1 MLSRN
6 LIQYRKQAY
15 TKKGLFVY
23 LGTAALKKG
32 YGMCFDLDHL
42 TTEIGET
49 ALDPYGARGLKVVEK
64 PSQSN
69 NLAFAGVL
77 TQDYPARANNIMQLV
92 ELYLPGGC
100 AMVAG
105 IIPMTL
111 NATRLSCIVPSAL
124 QATALTIANAGLW
137 GRAALPGRGTAISL
151 QTRTDGTLTPWA
163 AYYAGEAA
171 YATATG
177 TITCTG
183 AFTNALAGDRIIVLS
198 GGVANA
204 ALAGTYYI
212 KTRTDANNA
221 IVSLTPGGAAFL
233 TLAANAAKLAICV
246 IPAAAPLSLVYLC
259 DGEESGL
266 QEFDV
271 PVSSAVTCPMVG
283 GTTNLLGNVTLAV
296 AHTPPIVD
304 GLFPGMLK
312 LVRLGGA
319 LTTGFYIITPASLGI
334 APDGT
339 IAVTV
344 TLAATLGMALLRW
357 TGQRWDII
365 SVDVAATST

>member
-1 MLSRN
+1 MVMRN
-6 LIQYRKQAY
+6 IVQYRKQAY

-32 YGMCFDLDHL
+32 YGMCFDLDYL
-42 TTEIGET
+42 TTTVGEL
-49 ALDPYGARGLKVVEK
+49 AADAFGARGLKVVEV
-64 PSQSN
+64 PSASN
-69 NLAFAGVL
+69 NMAFAGVL
-77 TQDYPARANNIMQLV
+77 TQDYPARASGLQLV

-100 AMVAG
+100 AMAAG
-105 IIPMTL
+105 IIPTTI
-111 NATRLSCIVPSAL
+111 NSTRLTCIVPSAL
-124 QATALTIANAGLW
+124 QATALTIANAGLF

-151 QTRTDGTLTPWA
+151 QTRTNAAATPWA

-183 AFTNALAGDRIIVLS
+183 AFTYALAGDKVIVLS
-198 GGVANA
+198 GDIANA

-212 KTRTDANNA
+212 LTRTDANNA
-221 IVSLTPGGAAFL
+221 IVALTPGGAAFL
-233 TLAANAAKLAICV
+233 TLAANGAKLCICV
-246 IPAAAPLSLVYLC
+246 IPAGAPLSLVYLC

-312 LVRLGGA
+312 LVRLGGT
-319 LTTGFYIITPASLGI
+319 LTTGFYIITPVSLGI

-344 TLAATLGMALLRW
+344 TLAATLGMGLLRW
-357 TGQRWDII
+357 TGQKWDII